1 MHIHVDKMRG
11 NNAWETVKIK
21 KKKTSLCP
29 FIEIITKS
37 FLHENIYL
45 AKK

>member
-21 KKKTSLCP
+21 KT
-29 FIEIITKS
+29 IEKHIVIM
-37 FLHENIYL
+37 L
-45 AKK
+45 

>member
-21 KKKTSLCP
+21 KKQVYALSSRLSRNHFCMKI
-29 FIEIITKS
+29 FI
-37 FLHENIYL
+37 
-45 AKK
+45 

>member
-11 NNAWETVKIK
+11 NNAWETVKI

>member
-21 KKKTSLCP
+21 RNKFMP
-29 FIEIITKS
+29 FHRDYHEII
-37 FLHENIYL
+37 F
-45 AKK
+45 A